1 MNKFLKEMILW
12 ILISI
17 PFIYLVLIFKQLPAQ
32 IPTHFD
38 LGGNPNDWSN
48 KDSLVYM
55 IAGLQIGTYLLMLL
69 IPYFDPKKKIDQ
81 MGGKYYSLR
90 LIMTIFMSAL
100 SFYLLYVGY
109 KGNINPNLLIALM
122 GAFFVMI
129 GNYLQTVKPNYF
141 VGIRSPWTLENE
153 EIWKKTHRL
162 GGKLMLVGGLLV
174 IFIAFIV
181 KNNTVLAIS
190 FGVIIGITSIIPYI
204 YSYLEFKKIH
214 KSK

>member
-162 GGKLMLVGGLLV
+162 GGKLMLVGGLL
-174 IFIAFIV
+174 IILIAFIV

-214 KSK
+214 ISK